1 MYNDSKIQM
10 LIVTL
15 LNINSCVRNRSQM
28 VIFQTLLTLSITN
41 CISSIEA
48 SQPFNVFLKRLFQF
62 KTKTSKEYGHHISY
76 LHFIITKLTAFRGII
91 FRQTATFKANFVS

>member
-48 SQPFNVFLKRLFQF
+48 SQPFNVFLKDYFSL
-62 KTKTSKEYGHHISY
+62 KLKLLKNMVITLVICISS
-76 LHFIITKLTAFRGII
+76 L
-91 FRQTATFKANFVS
+91 QS